1 LRTNVSWL
9 EFWLYMCNGDEN
21 ILDKFDYNPLLEST
35 ERAKELIEELA
46 SDDDEEEARR
56 FANKQSV
63 KKVAKKA
70 VK

>member
-1 LRTNVSWL
+1 MRTNVSWL

-46 SDDDEEEARR
+46 SELEITIDYYLAEFHIDE
-56 FANKQSV
+56 
-63 KKVAKKA
+63 
-70 VK
+70 